1 MSKKQSP
8 HEVYKASQAPELE
21 HGLSI
26 SQSFDSFQSS
36 QLSTT
41 TRIKYVLGQLDG
53 EFKEAILESRADIK
67 RLPLAEEHSLQF
79 FFVYKHL
86 FEDPTSPIPD
96 DSEKLQISV
105 LSFDALATGICLPPA
120 FIFALTRHYLPT
132 GRGFRH
138 STIEPSTFYDCW
150 YFLPVRVQVGAQSRL
165 DTGQRGTAQ
174 MNPFHKL
181 HLPDVGIDIFR
192 SCVGIFTRVDPSSN
206 KVTVASFDFMHGQ
219 WPKIA
224 LEPKARI
231 AEVMRHRKK
240 IGAFDARF
248 STGAFVHL
256 VYISSTSRWWTNS
269 LNSVNEQLIA
279 YEITLQSELDAVSVG
294 LTPEVTLT
302 KLNRALH
309 SISAHLHRY
318 ISELNSLK
326 AITNDLIKF
335 YASIYSSSESLSGE
349 DLAQLTLG
357 FDQVLSQVE
366 ASLDF
371 ALELEKKTK
380 NILDLLFN
388 RMQINSDRLL
398 VANGKAMQEILVAMQ
413 NDANLG
419 RRIADA
425 SHQLAL
431 EMKRDSIAMRTIAI
445 ITMVFLPGATFAA
458 VFSMPFF
465 SEEAWFGHVNR
476 LWVWVAFT
484 LPSTVACFIFY
495 KLWRKQSLHLLRVE
509 KDT

>member
-1 MSKKQSP
+1 MSKEKSP
-8 HEVYKASQAPELE
+8 HEVYKESQAPELE
-21 HGLSI
+21 HAHSI

-36 QLSTT
+36 QLSRT
-41 TRIKYVLGQLDG
+41 TRVNYISGQVDG
-53 EFKEAILESRADIK
+53 EFKEAVLESRADIK
-67 RLPLAEEHSLQF
+67 RL
-79 FFVYKHL
+79 HL
-86 FEDPTSPIPD
+86 FGDSNSTIPD
-96 DSEKLQISV
+96 DFEKLRISV

-132 GRGFRH
+132 GRGIRQ
-138 STIEPSTFYDCW
+138 SEIQCSKLYDIW
-150 YFLPVRVQVGAQSRL
+150 YFLPVRVQMGIQYGS
-165 DTGQRGTAQ
+165 DSGQRGTAQ

-192 SCVGIFTRVDPSSN
+192 SCVGIFARVDPSSN
-206 KVTVASFDFMHGQ
+206 KVTVASFDFMHGK
-219 WPKIA
+219 WPKVA

-231 AEVMRHRKK
+231 IEVMEHRKK
-240 IGAFDARF
+240 IGASDAKF

-256 VYISSTSRWWTNS
+256 VYLSSTSRWWTNS

-279 YEITLQSELDAVSVG
+279 YEITLQSELDAVGVG

-309 SISAHLHRY
+309 SIAAHLHRY

-335 YASIYSSSESLSGE
+335 YASIYSNGGSLSDE

-357 FDQVLSQVE
+357 FEQVLSQVE

-419 RRIADA
+419 RKIADA

-465 SEEAWFGHVNR
+465 SEEAWFGHINR
-476 LWVWVAFT
+476 LWVWVVCT

-495 KLWRKQSLHLLRVE
+495 KLWRKKSLHLLRVE
-509 KDT
+509 KDR